1 MMKKILAL
9 VAALILAAAFSVT
22 AMADG
27 EVFKMGIDPEY
38 DPFSYIGDDGNY
50 TGFDVDVCAAA
61 CELAGLKLE
70 IVPVDWDFKLQM
82 LDAKDVD
89 CIWSGMTILD
99 TMKDAGYVL
108 SAPYYESAQ
117 LLVVRADSD
126 ISASTDLAGKTV
138 AVQLGTSGD
147 TLLSEDLKDWSDTFA
162 DISRLSSFNLCF
174 KELEG
179 NAADAVFVDQPVA
192 EKYVSTHPELK
203 ILDEKL
209 GAEEYGICFRNG
221 DDELCKKIEDAVAEL
236 VASGKYAEIAQKY
249 AEGYPDL
256 IDNLLFLKTAE

>member
-1 MMKKILAL
+1 MKKLIALVLAL
-9 VAALILAAAFSVT
+9 CLTLSVSLAL
-22 AMADG
+22 ADS
-27 EVFKMGIDPEY
+27 FRQGIDPEY
-38 DPFSYIGDDGNY
+38 PPFSYRDDNGEFA
-50 TGFDVDVCAAA
+50 GFDVDVCAAA

-126 ISASTDLAGKTV
+126 ISASTDLAGKIV

-192 EKYVSTHPELK
+192 EKYVSAHPELK

>member
-1 MMKKILAL
+1 MKKIVAILLAL
-9 VAALILAAAFSVT
+9 VMMAAVALAY
-22 AMADG
+22 ADT
-27 EVFKMGIDPEY
+27 FKMGIDPEY
-38 DPFSYIGDDGNY
+38 DPFSYIGADGNY
-50 TGFDVDVCAAA
+50 TGFDVDVCRAA
-61 CELAGLKLE
+61 CELAGLE
-70 IVPVDWDFKLQM
+70 MEPVPVDWDFKLQM

-99 TMKDAGYVL
+99 SMKEAGYVL

-117 LLVVRADSD
+117 VLVVRADSE
-126 ISASTDLAGKTV
+126 IASSADCAGKIV
-138 AVQLGTSGD
+138 AVQLGTSGA
-147 TLLSEDLKDWSDTFA
+147 TLLEEDLKDWSSTFA
-162 DISRLSSFNLCF
+162 DTSLLGSFNLCF

-209 GAEEYGICFRNG
+209 GAEQYGICFRNG
-221 DDELCKKIEDAVAEL
+221 DEELAKKIEDAVAEL

-249 AEGYPDL
+249 AADYPDL
-256 IDNLLFLKTAE
+256 IENLIFLKSAE

>member
-1 MMKKILAL
+1 MKKLI
-9 VAALILAAAFSVT
+9 ALILVLCLSLGASIAL
-22 AMADG
+22 ADT
-27 EVFKMGIDPEY
+27 FKMGIDPEY

-50 TGFDVDVCAAA
+50 TGFDVDVCQAA
-61 CELAGLKLE
+61 CEIAGLE
-70 IVPVDWDFKLQM
+70 MEPVPVDWDFKLQM

-99 TMKDAGYVL
+99 SMKDAGYVL

-117 LLVVRADSD
+117 VLVVRADSD
-126 ISASTDLAGKTV
+126 IATSADCAGKVV
-138 AVQLGTSGD
+138 AVQLGTSGAA
-147 TLLSEDLKDWSDTFA
+147 LLEEGGDLAEWSATFSS
-162 DISRLSSFNLCF
+162 ISQLGSFNLCF

-192 EKYVSTHPELK
+192 EKYVASHPELK

-209 GAEEYGICFRNG
+209 GAEQYGICFRNG
-221 DDELCKKIEDAVAEL
+221 DDELAKKIEDAVAEL

-249 AEGYPDL
+249 AADYPDL
-256 IDNLLFLKTAE
+256 IENLIFLKSAE